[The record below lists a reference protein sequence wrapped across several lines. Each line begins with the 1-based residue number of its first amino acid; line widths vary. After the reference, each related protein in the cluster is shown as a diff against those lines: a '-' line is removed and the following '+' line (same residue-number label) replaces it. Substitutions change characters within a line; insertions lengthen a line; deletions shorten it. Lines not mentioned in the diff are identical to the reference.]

1 MSGEGL
7 DAEKIGTLSR
17 WAEGLRHDDRAEV
30 AAAGRA
36 ILMLVDEVERL
47 HVLLW
52 DRRLNGENA
61 VTEAPASEETEPEVP
76 ESPPELEASLRSR
89 LRARWRR
96 APREGTDDDIVDVDN
111 LLKS

>member
-1 MSGEGL
+1 MPGQGL
-7 DAEKIGTLSR
+7 DAEKIGTLTH

-36 ILMLVDEVERL
+36 ILMLVEEVERL

-52 DRRLNGENA
+52 DRRLNAENA
-61 VTEAPASEETEPEVP
+61 VAELLDQREPEP
-76 ESPPELEASLRSR
+76 PDESRAPELERSLRSR

-96 APREGTDDDIVDVDN
+96 APTDALDHDIADVDN
-111 LLKS
+111 LLKG